1 MTPQSPAALSTPEL
15 FERALAEIRADDPEW
30 HWDHLVALHQR
41 PTPEVFETARALTH
55 DSDPERRELGVRVLR
70 EVGRDDPAA
79 AALRRDNA
87 PVLRDLLEHE
97 QDLTVLAWVVSAIG
111 YNQVTE
117 ALPDLIRLA
126 GHPDD
131 AVRFHVAANLPVLAD
146 PDAPEDAAVA
156 ALELLTGDE
165 DEDVRG
171 YAIYGLV
178 TELNVDR
185 DRIAGTLARLLA
197 HPDPDVRRLAAGE
210 PS

>member
-1 MTPQSPAALSTPEL
+1 MLSTAEL
-15 FERALAEIRADDPEW
+15 FERAEAEIRADDPEW

-41 PTPEVFETARALTH
+41 PTPEVFETAWALTR

-70 EVGRDDPAA
+70 EVGRNDPAA
-79 AALRRDNA
+79 ADLRRDNA
-87 PVLRDLLEHE
+87 PVLRDLLAREE
-97 QDLTVLAWVVSAIG
+97 DVTVLAWVVSAIG
-111 YNQVTE
+111 YNLVAE

-146 PDAPEDAAVA
+146 PEAPEDAAVA

-185 DRIAGTLARLLA
+185 DRIAGTLAKLLA
-197 HPDPDVRRLAAGE
+197 HPDPEVRRLAAGE
-210 PS
+210 PY